1 MAINKKE
8 VIKHSAAIQI
18 SNEVNLLQRR
28 AWNVLLA
35 NAFDELDKK
44 EEYQISI
51 RDLSKYLKYDSKN
64 TKHLKQLLKDLTQT
78 TIEWNVLGKDG
89 NQWGVAALLAE
100 AEIINGVCFYSYGAR
115 FRKRLHN
122 PTMYAKISLSLQN
135 RFDSKHS
142 LALYELFV
150 DYFNIKIGYSETP
163 FISIQEFR
171 KLLGLKTEEYKKFRD
186 LNFYIIKK
194 ALKEIN
200 AKSDLFVE
208 VKQEKKGRKVTG
220 LKFCIKKNENNA
232 IDIKVLEKN
241 FGQEQAPLPLPEFE
255 IDNQELFQVLIADF
269 GIYKNKAIEI
279 LKAYDEFYIQ
289 EVLTAVQDQIK
300 TGKVKNIPAFT
311 VKAIE
316 EDYRKKKTSFE
327 VEKEE
332 KQRQKQKEKEDQG
345 IIEELKT
352 AFEEEKNKKF
362 KKALKGITAEQDESF
377 KKQFEKEVLDQNKF
391 LKEQYGQK
399 GMEGTFIKTSY
410 LFFLQE
416 KILPENDLDFMRYA
430 KKRGYDLEEYED
442 YGTVKY
448 KIKSMPNKE

>member
-1 MAINKKE
+1 MLLKKE

-35 NAFDELDKK
+35 NAFDDLDKK
-44 EEYQISI
+44 DEYEIKI
-51 RDLSKYLKYDSKN
+51 KDLCNILKYKGN
-64 TKHLKQLLKDLTQT
+64 NIGYIKELLRGLVDIKV
-78 TIEWNVLGKDG
+78 EWNVLEKDG
-89 NQWGVAALLAE
+89 NEWGIAVLLAQ
-100 AEIINGVCFYSYGAR
+100 AKIINGVLNYGYAPVM
-115 FRKRLHN
+115 RKRLHN

-135 RFDSKHS
+135 KFDSKHS
-142 LALYELFV
+142 LALYELFL
-150 DYFNIKIGYSETP
+150 DYFNVKTGYGETP
-163 FISIQEFR
+163 FISIEELR
-171 KLLGLKTEEYKKFRD
+171 KLLGLKEYKQFKIINRD
-186 LNFYIIKK
+186 IIKK

-200 AKSDLFVE
+200 EKSDLLGEVE
-208 VKQEKKGRKVTG
+208 YQKTGRRVTG
-220 LKFCIKKNENNA
+220 IKFCIKKNENNA
-232 IDIKVLEKN
+232 IDIKALEKN

-255 IDNQELFQVLIADF
+255 IENQELFQVLIGDF
-269 GIYKNKAIEI
+269 GIYKNKAIDI

-416 KILPENDLDFMRYA
+416 KILPKNDLDFMRYA

-442 YGTVKY
+442 HGTVKY